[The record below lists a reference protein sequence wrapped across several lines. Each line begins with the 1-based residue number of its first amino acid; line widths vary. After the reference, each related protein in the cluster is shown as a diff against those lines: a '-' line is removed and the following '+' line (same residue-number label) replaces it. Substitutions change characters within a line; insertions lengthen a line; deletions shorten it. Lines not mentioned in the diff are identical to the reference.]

1 MTEPPEPR
9 RPEEGGG
16 EEDYDAAWENAD
28 ADEIMGGLEDDALLD
43 SIAQGIRG
51 DLGPDELTEL
61 LSGLR
66 DVPDSADIPMKNTA
80 RVERGENVLPPRT
93 PQEGSSQ
100 RMISESIA
108 ALQAVSGST
117 AAAGPLNEARSNLE
131 NTTSSMLT
139 QAMQQL
145 VELNGAAAQALEG
158 NENGRAEVQGA
169 GEHAVGAIEDAIELV
184 QQAAAGVA
192 QAIEHE
198 AVFRN
203 TASEVAGRLAGS

>member
-9 RPEEGGG
+9 RPEGG
-16 EEDYDAAWENAD
+16 EEDYEAAWDNAD
-28 ADEIMGGLEDDALLD
+28 ADEILDGLEDDALLD
-43 SIAQGIRG
+43 SIAQGVRG

-93 PQEGSSQ
+93 PQEGSPQ

-108 ALQAVSGST
+108 ALQAVSGNT
-117 AAAGPLNEARSNLE
+117 AAAGPLNEARSSLE
-131 NTTSSMLT
+131 TTVSMLT
-139 QAMQQL
+139 QAVQQL

-158 NENGRAEVQGA
+158 NENSRTEVQGA
-169 GEHAVGAIEDAIELV
+169 GEHAAGAIEDAIELV
-184 QQAAAGVA
+184 QQAVAGVA

-198 AVFRN
+198 AAFRN
-203 TASEVAGRLAGS
+203 VASEVANRLAGS

>member
-9 RPEEGGG
+9 RPEEDGG
-16 EEDYDAAWENAD
+16 EEDYEAAWENAD
-28 ADEIMGGLEDDALLD
+28 ADEILDGLEDDALLD
-43 SIAQGIRG
+43 SIAKGVRG

-80 RVERGENVLPPRT
+80 RVERGENVMPPRT
-93 PQEGSSQ
+93 PQEGSPQ

-117 AAAGPLNEARSNLE
+117 AAAGPLNEARSSLE
-131 NTTSSMLT
+131 TTVSMLT
-139 QAMQQL
+139 QAVQQV
-145 VELNGAAAQALEG
+145 VELNGAATQALEG

-169 GEHAVGAIEDAIELV
+169 GEHAAGAIEDAIELV
-184 QQAAAGVA
+184 QQAVAGVA

-198 AVFRN
+198 AAFRN
-203 TASEVAGRLAGS
+203 TASEVANRLAGS

>member
-1 MTEPPEPR
+1 
-9 RPEEGGG
+9 
-16 EEDYDAAWENAD
+16 
-28 ADEIMGGLEDDALLD
+28 
-43 SIAQGIRG
+43 
-51 DLGPDELTEL
+51 
-61 LSGLR
+61 
-66 DVPDSADIPMKNTA
+66 
-80 RVERGENVLPPRT
+80 
-93 PQEGSSQ
+93 
-100 RMISESIA
+100 MISESIA